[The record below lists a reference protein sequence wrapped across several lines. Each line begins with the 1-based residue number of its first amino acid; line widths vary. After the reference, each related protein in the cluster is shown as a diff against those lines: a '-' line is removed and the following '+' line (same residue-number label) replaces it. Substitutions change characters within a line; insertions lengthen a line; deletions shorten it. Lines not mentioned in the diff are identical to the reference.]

1 MPTVRPFDPSI
12 LKSRNLIP
20 SDERTTNSIS
30 LEEPLTNLGGFFVLR
45 SLSIFLTSSL
55 PPFVIMSIFSRETC
69 PDAFLA
75 GIGIVAGNDCV
86 NKGPFTSPYT
96 LISFVA
102 LNGNYVRAHHL

>member
-1 MPTVRPFDPSI
+1 
-12 LKSRNLIP
+12 
-20 SDERTTNSIS
+20 
-30 LEEPLTNLGGFFVLR
+30 
-45 SLSIFLTSSL
+45 
-55 PPFVIMSIFSRETC
+55 MSIFSRETC